1 MDNRNFIAKRAAAYF
16 RPGDVVN
23 LGIGIPS
30 LCGSYAVDGVL
41 FQSEN
46 GFIGIGPT
54 VQEGLMKNERFVN
67 AGGVPFVPVPG
78 SSAFDV
84 AMSFNVIRCGRL
96 AATVLGG
103 LQVSAQGD
111 LANWATPGRAFGMG
125 GAMDLCNGAR
135 KVIVAMELVAKDGS
149 PKVVSRCTLP
159 LTAVK
164 CVNHIVTDRC
174 VIDVTEEGLVL
185 SEIRKGHTVEE
196 IQADAGL
203 DIGDTFIGMHI
214 KPVVVPLRI
223 ETKKI
228 GEAVLLCARRRPKF
242 VGGSRAVYNE
252 KLL

>member
-164 CVNHIVTDRC
+164 CVIVLNHNARLALVILNVNGCFELCSIHFKVITDNGFAVNFKVINNTKLIFVHNVRRIAVFCTKLC
-174 VIDVTEEGLVL
+174 VGIN
-185 SEIRKGHTVEE
+185 
-196 IQADAGL
+196 
-203 DIGDTFIGMHI
+203 FI
-214 KPVVVPLRI
+214 
-223 ETKKI
+223 
-228 GEAVLLCARRRPKF
+228 F
-242 VGGSRAVYNE
+242 N
-252 KLL
+252 

>member
-16 RPGDVVN
+16 QPGDVVN

-96 AATVLGG
+96 AATVLG
-103 LQVSAQGD
+103 
-111 LANWATPGRAFGMG
+111 
-125 GAMDLCNGAR
+125 
-135 KVIVAMELVAKDGS
+135 
-149 PKVVSRCTLP
+149 
-159 LTAVK
+159 
-164 CVNHIVTDRC
+164 
-174 VIDVTEEGLVL
+174 
-185 SEIRKGHTVEE
+185 
-196 IQADAGL
+196 
-203 DIGDTFIGMHI
+203 
-214 KPVVVPLRI
+214 
-223 ETKKI
+223 
-228 GEAVLLCARRRPKF
+228 
-242 VGGSRAVYNE
+242 
-252 KLL
+252 

>member
-135 KVIVAMELVAKDGS
+135 KV
-149 PKVVSRCTLP
+149 
-159 LTAVK
+159 
-164 CVNHIVTDRC
+164 
-174 VIDVTEEGLVL
+174 
-185 SEIRKGHTVEE
+185 HTVEE
-196 IQADAGL
+196 IQAAVE
-203 DIGDTFIGMHI
+203 
-214 KPVVVPLRI
+214 P
-223 ETKKI
+223 
-228 GEAVLLCARRRPKF
+228 VLLVSPDLK
-242 VGGSRAVYNE
+242 E
-252 KLL
+252 MEED

>member
-46 GFIGIGPT
+46 GFIGI
-54 VQEGLMKNERFVN
+54 VN

-196 IQADAGL
+196 IQAAVE
-203 DIGDTFIGMHI
+203 
-214 KPVVVPLRI
+214 P
-223 ETKKI
+223 
-228 GEAVLLCARRRPKF
+228 VLLVSPDLK
-242 VGGSRAVYNE
+242 E
-252 KLL
+252 MEED

>member
-30 LCGSYAVDGVL
+30 LCGSYAVDGVH

-96 AATVLGG
+96 A
-103 LQVSAQGD
+103 
-111 LANWATPGRAFGMG
+111 ANWATPGRAFGMG

-196 IQADAGL
+196 IQAAVE
-203 DIGDTFIGMHI
+203 
-214 KPVVVPLRI
+214 P
-223 ETKKI
+223 
-228 GEAVLLCARRRPKF
+228 VLLVSPDLK
-242 VGGSRAVYNE
+242 E
-252 KLL
+252 MEED

>member
-1 MDNRNFIAKRAAAYF
+1 M
-16 RPGDVVN
+16 
-23 LGIGIPS
+23 
-30 LCGSYAVDGVL
+30 DGVL

-174 VIDVTEEGLVL
+174 VIDLTEEGLVL

-196 IQADAGL
+196 IQAAVE
-203 DIGDTFIGMHI
+203 
-214 KPVVVPLRI
+214 P
-223 ETKKI
+223 
-228 GEAVLLCARRRPKF
+228 VLLVSPDLK
-242 VGGSRAVYNE
+242 E
-252 KLL
+252 MEED